1 MVFWIAIL
9 AGIAFVWL
17 AVRLGFY
24 ETWILLFNILV
35 SIYVAVFLTP
45 MVVDFAPASGEV
57 ASYGVALSMLVL
69 AGGCFAILQGLS
81 YVFLTGQFSITF
93 PRLFDIPVSGLLGF
107 VAGFLVLSFG
117 ALTVTTTPLAR
128 HRIVSTLGF
137 NRQSQQANIA
147 CIAWSCDLIH
157 SVARFEAGKDATRDA
172 VNRLLDLS
180 SDMRPTRVERPPE
193 PNAPPATP
201 RREPRQESPAR
212 RKIID
217 PTADTP

>member
-35 SIYVAVFLTP
+35 SIYVAIFLTP
-45 MVVDFAPASGEV
+45 LVVDFAPASGEV
-57 ASYGVALSMLVL
+57 ASYSVALSMLVL

-81 YVFLTGQFSITF
+81 YVSLTGQFSITF

-107 VAGFLVLSFG
+107 AAGFLVLSFG
-117 ALTVTTTPLAR
+117 ALTITTTPLAR

-157 SVARFEAGKDATRDA
+157 SVARFEVGKDATRDA
-172 VNRLLDLS
+172 VNRLLDLPS
-180 SDMRPTRVERPPE
+180 EVRPAGVERPPE
-193 PNAPPATP
+193 PNAPATAPKRSVRP
-201 RREPRQESPAR
+201 RRDPAAG
-212 RKIID
+212 ID
-217 PTADTP
+217 DP